1 MTTEHS
7 FLITYGLHNFVTHDH
22 HEGKHVFTIQG
33 RDDHKMVAHAQSLIA
48 GSYGERADIR
58 IA

>member
-1 MTTEHS
+1 MSTEHS
-7 FLITYGLHNFVTHDH
+7 FLITYGLHNFVTHDQR
-22 HEGKHVFTIQG
+22 EGRHVFTIQN
-33 RDDHKMVAHAQSLIA
+33 RDDQKMVAHAQSLIA